1 MGQLVE
7 DQAAD
12 GVVGVAGQGV
22 FQTEPVEKVVER
34 ALPVDQTAA
43 VLAPDDVRL
52 FARVGQF
59 ADQGFENVAQGDDA
73 ARHAEFVADDAVA
86 QLLRAQLFEG
96 VVDLEPFVE
105 EFRRSDQPAQV
116 ESLVAQVQ
124 EEVFEA
130 DHAQQFVETSLADG
144 VAVVGRSGH
153 RLADLRCG
161 RRRVDPCQFAAV
173 GHDRLH
179 GAVAQREDAAHDLLF
194 DRLHLAVLGAFL
206 DDRTDFRLGDLALG
220 PLQAQQA
227 GDARRASGEQPHEGR
242 RRDRKQPHR
251 LRNDFCGPLGG
262 VHADAFGNQF
272 AEDDREVGD
281 RDDDRDLRRDGR
293 RAQRNAQP
301 GQLSAE
307 FRRQRVAGV
316 NTRENADQGDADLYG
331 REEPVGV
338 FGQFQGLAGACAALP
353 GLHLQIRAA
362 GRYERDLRHGE
373 QPVEQDQQ
381 QNDENFHGMSCRFVS
396 QR

>member
-1 MGQLVE
+1 M
-7 DQAAD
+7 
-12 GVVGVAGQGV
+12 
-22 FQTEPVEKVVER
+22 
-34 ALPVDQTAA
+34 
-43 VLAPDDVRL
+43 
-52 FARVGQF
+52 
-59 ADQGFENVAQGDDA
+59 
-73 ARHAEFVADDAVA
+73 
-86 QLLRAQLFEG
+86 
-96 VVDLEPFVE
+96 
-105 EFRRSDQPAQV
+105 
-116 ESLVAQVQ
+116 Q
-124 EEVFEA
+124 EEVFEV

-144 VAVVGRSGH
+144 VAVVGSAGH
-153 RLADLRCG
+153 RLADLRRIG
-161 RRRVDPCQFAAV
+161 RRVDPYQFAAV

-179 GAVAQREDAAHDLLF
+179 RAVAQREDAAHDLLL
-194 DRLHLAVLGAFL
+194 DRLHLTVLGSFL
-206 DDRTDFRLGDLALG
+206 DDRADFRLGDLALG
-220 PLQAQQA
+220 LVQPQQA
-227 GDARRASGEQPHEGR
+227 CDARRAFGEQPHEGR
-242 RRDRKQPHR
+242 RHERKRPHGACHD
-251 LRNDFCGPLGG
+251 LRGPFGG
-262 VHADAFGNQF
+262 VHADAFGDQF

-316 NTRENADQGDADLYG
+316 DTRENADQGDADLYG

-338 FGQFQGLAGACAALP
+338 FGQFQGLTGACAALP

-362 GRYERDLRHGE
+362 GRNECDLRHGE